1 MTEEEREKIL
11 KFVRVLLEMNMEMA
25 LPYSV
30 QDSEK
35 LIKISREADV
45 LLKES
50 GFQWRDGQLFW
61 KE

>member
-1 MTEEEREKIL
+1 MTEEEREKVL
-11 KFVRVLLEMNMEMA
+11 KLVRVLLEMNMEMA
-25 LPYSV
+25 LPYV
-30 QDSEK
+30 VRDNEK
-35 LIKISREADV
+35 LIELSREADV